1 MTDRNLYEWNKGP
14 DSHPGPESTCL
25 PCPLLTRLQ
34 LPKMSAWVVLLALQ
48 ASLLLR
54 LASCTAPTATL
65 RFVAVGDW
73 GGVPNAPFHT
83 AREMANAKEIAKAV
97 QMMGADFILSLG
109 DNFYFTGVHD
119 VNDKRFQETFE
130 DVFSDR
136 ALRNV
141 PWYVLAGNHDHLGN
155 VSAQIAYSKV
165 SKRWNFPSSFYRLH
179 FKIPRSN
186 VTVAIFM
193 LDTVTL
199 CGNSDDFLSQQPER
213 PRDLAVA
220 RTQLSWLKKQLAA
233 AKEDYVLVAG
243 HYPVWS
249 IAEHGPTRCL
259 VKHLRPLLVTYGV
272 TAYLCGHD
280 HNLQYLQDEKGV
292 GYVLSG
298 AGNFMDPSVRHQRK
312 VPNGYLRFHY
322 GSEDSLGGFAYV
334 EIGAK
339 EMTVTYIEASGK
351 SLFKTSLPRRPR
363 P

>member
-1 MTDRNLYEWNKGP
+1 MDTW
-14 DSHPGPESTCL
+14 T
-25 PCPLLTRLQ
+25 
-34 LPKMSAWVVLLALQ
+34 VLLVLQ
-48 ASLLLR
+48 ASLLFP
-54 LASCTAPTATL
+54 LADCTAPTPTL

-83 AREMANAKEIAKAV
+83 AREIANAKEMARTV
-97 QMMGADFILSLG
+97 QTMGADLILSLG
-109 DNFYFTGVHD
+109 DNFYFNGVHD

-136 ALRNV
+136 SLRNV

-155 VSAQIAYSKV
+155 VSAQIAYSKI
-165 SKRWNFPSSFYRLH
+165 SKRWNFPSPFYRLH

-186 VTVAIFM
+186 TSVAILM

-213 PRDLAVA
+213 PKDLTLA
-220 RTQLSWLKKQLAA
+220 RAQMSWLKKQLAA

-259 VKHLRPLLVTYGV
+259 VKHLQPLLVKYGV

-280 HNLQYLQDEKGV
+280 HNLQYLQDENGV

-322 GSEDSLGGFAYV
+322 GAEDSLGGFAYV
-334 EIGAK
+334 EISPK

-351 SLFKTSLPRRPR
+351 SLFKTSLPKRAKP
-363 P
+363 

>member
-1 MTDRNLYEWNKGP
+1 MDAWTVLLGLQVM
-14 DSHPGPESTCL
+14 SL
-25 PCPLLTRLQ
+25 PLL
-34 LPKMSAWVVLLALQ
+34 SHCA
-48 ASLLLR
+48 
-54 LASCTAPTATL
+54 APTPTL
-65 RFVAVGDW
+65 KFVAVGDW

-83 AREMANAKEIAKAV
+83 AREMANAKEIARTV
-97 QMMGADFILSLG
+97 QIMGADFIMSLG

-119 VNDKRFQETFE
+119 ANDKRFQETFE

-136 ALRNV
+136 ALRNI

-155 VSAQIAYSKV
+155 VSAQIAYSKI
-165 SKRWNFPSSFYRLH
+165 SKRWNFPSLYYRLH
-179 FKIPRSN
+179 FKIPRTN

-199 CGNSDDFLSQQPER
+199 CGNSDDFSSQQPKM
-213 PRDLAVA
+213 PRDLGVA
-220 RTQLSWLKKQLAA
+220 RSQLSWLKKQLAA

-243 HYPVWS
+243 HYPIWS

-280 HNLQYLQDEKGV
+280 HNLQYLQDENGV

-312 VPNGYLRFHY
+312 VPNNYLRFHY
-322 GSEDSLGGFAYV
+322 GSEDSLGGFTYV
-334 EIGAK
+334 EISPK
-339 EMTVTYIEASGK
+339 EMTVTYVEAAGK
-351 SLFKTSLPRRPR
+351 SLFKTSLPRRR
-363 P
+363 RL

>member
-1 MTDRNLYEWNKGP
+1 MT
-14 DSHPGPESTCL
+14 TCASSSMDAWMVL
-25 PCPLLTRLQ
+25 LGLQILLLPLL
-34 LPKMSAWVVLLALQ
+34 AH
-48 ASLLLR
+48 
-54 LASCTAPTATL
+54 CTAPASTL

-83 AREMANAKEIAKAV
+83 AREMANAKEIARTV
-97 QMMGADFILSLG
+97 QIMGADFIMSLG

-119 VNDKRFQETFE
+119 ANDKRFQETFE

-136 ALRNV
+136 ALRNI

-155 VSAQIAYSKV
+155 VSAQIAYSKI
-165 SKRWNFPSSFYRLH
+165 SKRWNFPSPYYRLR
-179 FKIPRSN
+179 FKVPQSN
-186 VTVAIFM
+186 ITVAIFM
-193 LDTVTL
+193 LDTVML
-199 CGNSDDFLSQQPER
+199 CGNSDDFVSQQPEM
-213 PRDLAVA
+213 PRDLGVA

-243 HYPVWS
+243 HYPIWS

-259 VKHLRPLLVTYGV
+259 VKNLKPLLATYGV

-280 HNLQYLQDEKGV
+280 HNLQYLQDENGV

-322 GSEDSLGGFAYV
+322 GSEDSLGGFTYM
-334 EIGAK
+334 EIGSK
-339 EMTVTYIEASGK
+339 EMSITYVEASGK

>member
-1 MTDRNLYEWNKGP
+1 MDMWTA
-14 DSHPGPESTCL
+14 
-25 PCPLLTRLQ
+25 LLI
-34 LPKMSAWVVLLALQ
+34 LQ
-48 ASLLLR
+48 ALLLPS
-54 LASCTAPTATL
+54 LADGATPAL

-83 AREMANAKEIAKAV
+83 AREMANAKEIARTV
-97 QMMGADFILSLG
+97 QILGADFILSLG
-109 DNFYFTGVHD
+109 DNFYFTGVQD
-119 VNDKRFQETFE
+119 INDKRFQETFE

-136 ALRNV
+136 SLRKV
-141 PWYVLAGNHDHLGN
+141 P
-155 VSAQIAYSKV
+155 
-165 SKRWNFPSSFYRLH
+165 WNFPSPFYRLH
-179 FKIPRSN
+179 FKIPQTN
-186 VTVAIFM
+186 VSVAIFM

-213 PRDLAVA
+213 PRDVKLA

-233 AKEDYVLVAG
+233 AREDYVLVAG

-249 IAEHGPTRCL
+249 IAEHGPTHCL
-259 VKHLRPLLVTYGV
+259 VKQLRPLLATYGV

-280 HNLQYLQDEKGV
+280 HNLQYLQDENGV

-298 AGNFMDPSVRHQRK
+298 AGNFMDPSKRHQRK

-322 GSEDSLGGFAYV
+322 GTEDSLGGFAYV
-334 EIGAK
+334 EISSK

-351 SLFKTSLPRRPR
+351 SLFKTRLPRRAR